1 MHANICVQILALQPV
16 VCKSLHATICMQPL
30 CANACMP
37 TMVCKSSHA
46 THGVQTFA
54 CKPLR
59 ASPVAP
65 ERRQAG
71 SLHSLPTPSLLSEPQ
86 SRVTHPW
93 KPPPL
98 HPVHP
103 SARRGC
109 QRGPAALP
117 GHAAGGVLSVT
128 VTPPAGTSPLSAPKI
143 KGKHHRDQTR
153 PGAWAQGAEA
163 RQLCSCRLHTGA
175 PRDTGGDAAPGALPQ
190 PASLGGCAYLHPRHR
205 QPENDFCI

>member
-59 ASPVAP
+59 ASPAAP

-93 KPPPL
+93 KPPAP

-103 SARRGC
+103 SARRAR

-117 GHAAGGVLSVT
+117 GHAAGGVLGVT
-128 VTPPAGTSPLSAPKI
+128 VTPPAGTSPLFPQKI
-143 KGKHHRDQTR
+143 KGKDHRDQTR
-153 PGAWAQGAEA
+153 PGAWAQGSRGTAVVLLLA
-163 RQLCSCRLHTGA
+163 AHRRTPPYRRRRSPRSPSPACQPRWLRLSA
-175 PRDTGGDAAPGALPQ
+175 PTTPAA
-190 PASLGGCAYLHPRHR
+190 
-205 QPENDFCI
+205 